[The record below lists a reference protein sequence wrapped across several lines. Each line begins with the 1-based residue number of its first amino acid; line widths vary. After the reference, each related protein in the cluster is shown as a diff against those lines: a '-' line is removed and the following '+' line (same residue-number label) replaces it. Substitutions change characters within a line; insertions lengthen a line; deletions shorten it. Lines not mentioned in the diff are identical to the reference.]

1 MNLLIPRFS
10 ASLPSGSARSSG
22 IGVERSD
29 RRQAF
34 QQRDSEL
41 PRDPPR
47 QETGGSH
54 ACGDRASVS
63 TGYRGGGLSM
73 QAIIAV
79 TLIHVGVGA
88 MLLSL
93 GIMQPR
99 SSHEQRLS
107 VFDVQPATAEPA
119 PPPPPEPAQE
129 VAPQSPLPPRP
140 TAVQPAIKLSTNA
153 PAIAAQPS
161 PQPAVAVEIAAP
173 PAEKSPAPP
182 APVTAPDFSAVQLNN
197 PGPKYPFQ
205 ARRNK
210 QEGVVL
216 LKVLVTPGGRA
227 GEVRLEQSS
236 GFQTLDRAAMKTVR
250 RWRFVPASQA
260 GKAVAA
266 WVVVPIGFSLS
277 T

>member
-1 MNLLIPRFS
+1 MNLLAPLFS
-10 ASLPSGSARSSG
+10 ASLATGSARSSG
-22 IGVERSD
+22 TGAEHSGH
-29 RRQAF
+29 RQTY
-34 QQRDSEL
+34 QQRASEPVL
-41 PRDPPR
+41 GSVQREAATSHVGKDRD
-47 QETGGSH
+47 
-54 ACGDRASVS
+54 SVS
-63 TGYRGGGLSM
+63 TGYRGGGINI
-73 QAIIAV
+73 QAVIVV

-93 GIMQPR
+93 GIVEPR
-99 SSHEQRLS
+99 SSNEQRLS
-107 VFDVQPATAEPA
+107 VFDVQPAATEPA
-119 PPPPPEPAQE
+119 PPPPPEPAQN
-129 VAPQSPLPPRP
+129 VAPESPSPPRP

-153 PAIAAQPS
+153 PTIAVQSS
-161 PQPAVAVEIAAP
+161 PQPAVTVEIATP
-173 PAEKSPAPP
+173 PAKSPAPP
-182 APVTAPDFSAVQLNN
+182 APVTAPDFSAAQLNN

-216 LKVLVTPGGRA
+216 LKVLVTAAGKA

-236 GFQTLDRAAMKTVR
+236 GFRTLDRAAIKTVR
-250 RWRFVPASQA
+250 RWQFVPASQA